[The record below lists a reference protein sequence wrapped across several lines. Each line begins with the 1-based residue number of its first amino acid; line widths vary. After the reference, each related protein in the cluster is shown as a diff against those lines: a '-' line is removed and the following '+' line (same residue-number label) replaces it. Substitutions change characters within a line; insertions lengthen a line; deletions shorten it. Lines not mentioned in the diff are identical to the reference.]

1 MNYTELH
8 LGNYYYYSIDEEIY
22 NKIIQIRS
30 FGQIPIIHMERSNEY
45 YIMIGNYNDK
55 MITLYF
61 SKIIYGI
68 NQFPILQN
76 ASTKIL
82 SFDNDIKPHIICEN
96 YNKDK
101 EETDIKINEKS
112 NMRTNY
118 RIQLDDKGFLD
129 IKKEL
134 YNKILETYKNKKS
147 ALNVIPYIEMGK
159 DTYCLNITRS
169 GKNIRTTDNIIVI
182 QFVLYFEYNFNPLIS
197 RDRYEIFSYEKDIKP
212 YVLYEIN
219 PIMDALSKN
228 TFKELKL
235 KEEELKS
242 LYSILSYQKDM
253 MEKYYISKIE
263 TMEGDNITYNE
274 IDNLLEKV
282 KNGLMKEED

>member
-8 LGNYYYYSIDEEIY
+8 LGNYYYSIDEEIY

-45 YIMIGNYNDK
+45 YIMIGNYNNK
-55 MITLYF
+55 RVTLYF
-61 SKIIYGI
+61 RKIIYRI
-68 NQFPILQN
+68 NQFTILQN

-82 SFDNDIKPHIICEN
+82 SFNNDIKPHIICEN

-182 QFVLYFEYNFNPLIS
+182 QFVLYFEYNFNPLIN

-212 YVLYEIN
+212 YILYEIN
-219 PIMDALSKN
+219 PIMDALK
-228 TFKELKL
+228 
-235 KEEELKS
+235 ELKS